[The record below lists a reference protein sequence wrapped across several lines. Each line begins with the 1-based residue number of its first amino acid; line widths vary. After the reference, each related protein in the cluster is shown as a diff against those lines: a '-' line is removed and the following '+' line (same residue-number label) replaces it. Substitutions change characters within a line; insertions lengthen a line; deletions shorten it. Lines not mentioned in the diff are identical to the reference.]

1 MTMAETTVS
10 TRVQELTAHFADTA
24 RPVEVDVA
32 GITIRVPIRPEA
44 SAACYERGVI
54 PLTAGEFAWLTV
66 ARESLN
72 GQLDIPTILRAR
84 AVLPTHAQLGGIVL
98 SGEHSGDPYFHHA
111 EHPTLVICAHTT
123 PPVGKR
129 PLLVLTPEEISEL
142 FAAGTGALAL
152 LVEVKSAL
160 PDARTFRVHREGVC
174 RGEFDFLWQSRS
186 IHLCDRAEERA
197 TVPTPALG
205 HFILPRNA
213 LPMLAALDDS
223 EKDIM
228 LQVFTTFP
236 GATIVAPPA

>member
-1 MTMAETTVS
+1 MAETTIS
-10 TRVQELTAHFADTA
+10 TRVQELTAHFAATA

-32 GITIRVPIRPEA
+32 GVTIMVPIRPEA
-44 SAACYERGVI
+44 SAACYERGAI

-72 GQLDIPTILRAR
+72 GQLDIPAILRAR
-84 AVLPTHAQLGGIVL
+84 AVLPAHAQLGGIVL
-98 SGEHSGDPYFHHA
+98 TGEHSGDPYFHDA
-111 EHPTLVICAHTT
+111 EYPTLVVCAHAT

-129 PLLVLTPEEISEL
+129 PLLVVTPEEIGEL
-142 FAAGTGALAL
+142 FEAGTGALPL

-160 PDARTFRVHREGVC
+160 PDAHTFRVQREGVC

-197 TVPTPALG
+197 AMPAPAPGQLR
-205 HFILPRNA
+205 LPRNV
-213 LPMLAALDDS
+213 LPMLAALNDR
-223 EKDIM
+223 EKDIV
-228 LQVFTTFP
+228 LQVFSTFP

>member
-1 MTMAETTVS
+1 MNRAETTVS
-10 TRVQELTAHFADTA
+10 TRVQELTAHFADTE

-32 GITIRVPIRPEA
+32 GVTIRVPIRPEA

-72 GQLDIPTILRAR
+72 GQLDIPTILQAR
-84 AVLPTHAQLGGIVL
+84 AVLPAHAQLGGIVL

-111 EHPTLVICAHTT
+111 EHPTLVICAHAT

-129 PLLVLTPEEISEL
+129 PLLVVTPEEISEL
-142 FAAGTGALAL
+142 FAAGTGAVAL

-160 PDARTFRVHREGVC
+160 PDAHTFRVHREGIC

-186 IHLCDRAEERA
+186 IHLCDHAEERA
-197 TVPTPALG
+197 IVPPSAPGQLM
-205 HFILPRNA
+205 LPRNV
-213 LPMLAALDDS
+213 LPMFAALNDS
-223 EKDIM
+223 EKDTM

-236 GATIVAPPA
+236 GATLVAPPA

>member
-1 MTMAETTVS
+1 MAETTIS
-10 TRVQELTAHFADTA
+10 TRVQELTAHFAATA
-24 RPVEVDVA
+24 RPVEVEVA
-32 GITIRVPIRPEA
+32 GVTIMVPIRPEA

-84 AVLPTHAQLGGIVL
+84 AVLPVHAQLGGIVL
-98 SGEHSGDPYFHHA
+98 TGEHSGDPYFHHA
-111 EHPTLVICAHTT
+111 AYPTLLVCAHAT

-129 PLLVLTPEEISEL
+129 PLLVVTPEEISEL
-142 FAAGTGALAL
+142 FEAGTGALPL

-160 PDARTFRVHREGVC
+160 PDAHTFRVQREGVC

-186 IHLCDRAEERA
+186 IHLCDRAEERPA
-197 TVPTPALG
+197 MPTPAPGQLM
-205 HFILPRNA
+205 LPRNV
-213 LPMLAALDDS
+213 LPMLAALNDT

-228 LQVFTTFP
+228 LQVFSTFP